1 MIEAKKTKKG
11 KIGMVVMLLVPAIIY
26 GTPILS
32 SKPIVSLFAIFLYV
46 MYIIS
51 QWMYI
56 STGKNSKIVMNTA
69 IFLFLIVSYRFI
81 GISDA
86 GWSRYILKFGFFL
99 PVLIMLTLP
108 DRLSD
113 SSIKRLWWLISIAT
127 VANILY
133 NIYLGILYPSI
144 NTEEVQEMM
153 DEDVLSNLNLGRSPY
168 YTYSMFF
175 LGVCFFVFLNCKQ
188 KIERIFMMICSI
200 VAAVY
205 ILWFCFKASV
215 VVFTLLLA
223 AMIYFAS
230 KTKKPSKFV
239 VVGGIIG
246 AVALLLVTQ
255 LSDELVRAVISI
267 SPDERL
273 TGRLV
278 TLIDSQ
284 NSEAYDATLKG
295 REDLALLSV
304 QTWLSSPI
312 NFLFGIG
319 DHFVVGQSAISTG
332 IGQHAELLDGLAQ
345 YGIVGMAFF
354 AVLYINSI
362 RYVCSK
368 FKREKHLQIMVIF
381 FVHILC
387 GFAKSIFLPG
397 IGLALFILLPLSSCY
412 VNIEQKK

>member
-153 DEDVLSNLNLGRSPY
+153 DESVLDNLNLGTSPY

-175 LGVCFFVFLNCKQ
+175 GGVCFFVYLNCKQ
-188 KIERIFMMICSI
+188 KIEKIFMLICSL

-205 ILWFCFKASV
+205 ICWFCYKASV

-230 KTKKPSKFV
+230 KTKKPSKFM

-246 AVALLLVTQ
+246 VIALLLVSQ
-255 LSDELVRAVISI
+255 FSDELVRAVISF
-267 SPDERL
+267 SPSERL

-284 NSEAYDATLKG
+284 NSEAYDATLQG
-295 REDLALLSV
+295 RENLVLLSV

-319 DHFVVGQSAISTG
+319 DHFVSGKSAISTG
-332 IGQHAELLDGLAQ
+332 IGQHAALLDGLAQ
-345 YGIVGMAFF
+345 YGIIGMSFF
-354 AVLYINSI
+354 AYSFYYSVKYC
-362 RYVCSK
+362 CSK

-381 FVHILC
+381 FVLFLC
-387 GFAKSIFLPG
+387 GFAKNIFIPG
-397 IGLALFILLPLSSCY
+397 IGFVLFILLPLSALYINTSS
-412 VNIEQKK
+412 K